1 MLAVEPSREPIIES
15 EGVEAGDFEAVLASN
30 VFKAFDCAALLSK
43 LWENAEFDFWT
54 AGAGADG
61 DDLVDPNEPNDGL
74 LEFDWLC
81 DGAGVGFDELLDEN
95 PRLIDELL
103 LDDRLEL
110 LDELPDDPLADTR
123 QGSSSEKIAA
133 KTIGL

>member
-1 MLAVEPSREPIIES
+1 MA
-15 EGVEAGDFEAVLASN
+15 
-30 VFKAFDCAALLSK
+30 
-43 LWENAEFDFWT
+43 
-54 AGAGADG
+54 
-61 DDLVDPNEPNDGL
+61 DPNEPNDGL
-74 LEFDWLC
+74 LDCDWLC
-81 DGAGVGFDELLDEN
+81 DGIDVDFDELLEEN